1 VRRELVSRE
10 VVAMTN
16 TAAEGAA
23 ALFQSVPVLDI
34 IRLVVKRERKKKIG
48 KSIYH

>member
-10 VVAMTN
+10 VVAN
-16 TAAEGAA
+16 IAAAA

-34 IRLVVKRERKKKIG
+34 IRLVVTRERKKKIG

>member
-10 VVAMTN
+10 VVAMRN
-16 TAAEGAA
+16 TAAAAA

>member
-16 TAAEGAA
+16 IAAAA
-23 ALFQSVPVLDI
+23 ALVQSVPVLDI